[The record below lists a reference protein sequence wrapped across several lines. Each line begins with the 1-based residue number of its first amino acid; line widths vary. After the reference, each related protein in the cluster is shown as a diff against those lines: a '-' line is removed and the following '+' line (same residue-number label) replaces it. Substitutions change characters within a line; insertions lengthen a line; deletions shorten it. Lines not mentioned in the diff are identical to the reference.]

1 MKPPPAPDAPLPP
14 RRHGLRRRRTELL
27 TLWYGEERA
36 AVEIAAHTVQPKS
49 IGSLIDHELSRL
61 HSPESSALIQLRTHW
76 SELLGAGFS
85 RFTEPLS
92 LRDGVL
98 TLKVRHSALLMELQ
112 PSQDLILKR
121 IHSRFDIVTSIKF
134 TV

>member
-1 MKPPPAPDAPLPP
+1 MKSSPAPDDPLPP
-14 RRHGLRRRRTELL
+14 RRHDLRRRRTEML
-27 TLWYGEERA
+27 TMWYGEARA
-36 AVEIAAHTVQPKS
+36 AVEIAAHTAQPKS
-49 IGSLIDHELSRL
+49 ISSLIDKELARL
-61 HSPESSALIQLRTHW
+61 HSPESGALIQLRTHW

-121 IHSRFDIVTSIKF
+121 IHSRFDIVTSIKL